1 MSFEKLEDRGI
12 KTDSRFLRW
21 LDNYWYHY
29 KWRTI
34 AIAFF
39 LVVFLICTVQMCSR
53 EEADMTVMYAGSYL
67 MTSEENE
74 NLSRILSD
82 KLPDDYDGNGKKSVE
97 IVSYHVYSEEQ
108 IKLIESQ
115 TDSEGAVGSV
125 NRNLNSTN
133 YKHYLTYI
141 QTGDVAICLVDPWLY
156 ESLLDSDRLMKLS
169 EALPSSSEVDKD
181 TYGIRLGD
189 TALYEQYGSVRV
201 LPADTMLVFLRSP
214 VAGKMSKEKY
224 YARAEEMLSQ
234 LVPLGKE
241 KDARENDK

>member
-34 AIAFF
+34 VIAFF
-39 LVVFLICTVQMCSR
+39 LIVFLICTVQMCSR
-53 EEADMTVMYAGSYL
+53 EEADITVMYAGSYQ
-67 MTSEENE
+67 MTGEETA

-82 KLPDDYDGNGKKSVE
+82 KLPCDYDKNGEKSVE
-97 IVSYHVYSEEQ
+97 IVSYHIYSEEQ
-108 IKLIESQ
+108 IKQIESQ
-115 TDSEGAVGSV
+115 TDSEGVVGSV

-133 YKHYLTYI
+133 YQNYLTYI

-156 ESLLDSDRLMKLS
+156 ESLLDADRLMKLS
-169 EALPSSSEVDKD
+169 EALPSSSEVDRD
-181 TYGIRLGD
+181 AYGIRLGD

-201 LPADTMLVFLRSP
+201 LPADTVLVFLRAP

-224 YARAEEMLSQ
+224 YAREKEMLTE
-234 LVPLGKE
+234 LIPLGKV
-241 KDARENDK
+241 KDAQGNDE